1 MLTVM
6 LIEFV
11 RKTLLD
17 KRDKGVAILLISA
30 DLDEILELSDRV
42 IVMYEGVAV
51 HTCRHAE
58 IDRETIGLAMAG
70 VK

>member
-1 MLTVM
+1 M
-6 LIEFV
+6 
-11 RKTLLD
+11 
-17 KRDKGVAILLISA
+17 AILLISA